1 MRAAPLSRAGPYTRR
16 APQVAVLLNNAGVAT
31 LDGKAGTS
39 WEGADA
45 WRKVFD
51 VNVFGVLNVQHTF
64 VPVRA
69 GAPFRPLRDLR

>member
-1 MRAAPLSRAGPYTRR
+1 MLI
-16 APQVAVLLNNAGVAT
+16 NNAGVGT
-31 LDGKAGTS
+31 LKGKKGTS

-51 VNVFGVLNVQHTF
+51 VNVFGAVNVQQTF

-69 GAPFRPLRDLR
+69 FLILNTG